1 MGLVMATRTARK
13 AGPVTI
19 VRAAS
24 TTAGKSAAD
33 MTPVDFTDYITAERG
48 LEQADLLF
56 MAGQSTRAQWLL
68 NTAADVVSNLPG
80 GGGTVGK
87 PRNGSAH
94 RVMVDQLSELFNWA
108 PTDKARAQR
117 VTRCI
122 ILCRIASAKRNLPKV
137 AWSKMSITEQ
147 HDYMAKV
154 DRWASVAGRG
164 SKDDVLALIN
174 GKPRKASP
182 PDGGKGDDS
191 KGDTDS
197 KGDDSKG
204 DSGKGDT
211 DPSKLLPL
219 PMQAMR
225 ALIAQR
231 ETGAYDDGA
240 WAKVITDIAYTL
252 ELMKSAKAPVKASA

>member
-1 MGLVMATRTARK
+1 
-13 AGPVTI
+13 
-19 VRAAS
+19 
-24 TTAGKSAAD
+24 

-48 LEQADLLF
+48 LDQADLLF

-87 PRNGSAH
+87 PRNGTAH

-122 ILCRIASAKRNLPKV
+122 ILCRIAAAKRNLPKV
-137 AWSKMSITEQ
+137 AWSKMTITEQ

-182 PDGGKGDDS
+182 PDGGKGSDD
-191 KGDTDS
+191 KGDDKGDGGS
-197 KGDDSKG
+197 KGDDKG
-204 DSGKGDT
+204 SDKGDT
-211 DPSKLLPL
+211 DPAKLLPL

-231 ETGAYDDGA
+231 EAGSYDDA
-240 WAKVITDIAYTL
+240 VWAKVIADVAYTL
-252 ELMKSAKAPVKASA
+252 ELMKSAKAPVNESRGIAIDAA